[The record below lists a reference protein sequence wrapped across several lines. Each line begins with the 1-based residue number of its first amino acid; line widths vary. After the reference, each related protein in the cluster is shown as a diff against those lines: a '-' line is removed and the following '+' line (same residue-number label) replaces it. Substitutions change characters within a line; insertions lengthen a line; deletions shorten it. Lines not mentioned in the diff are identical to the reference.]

1 MVNDLG
7 RLYTIGYAGLQAR
20 QAEIAALTDN
30 LANVNTPAF
39 KQRTLSFQATLSA
52 ESDRQVRRGV
62 ELSTA
67 IPDFGQG
74 PVQPTGEMWDL
85 AIDGPG
91 MFRLQLPDG
100 RIGYSRLGTFRLD
113 GQGHLIN
120 EQGLFLVPPITIPP
134 NVEAV
139 SVDARGVITVTE
151 QGTPRVLGRLQLAR
165 FANPEGLV
173 DQGDGI
179 YLPSA
184 ASGDPVVG
192 APTENGLGQIISGAL
207 EMSNVDTPQQMV
219 NLLRVQRSYSLT
231 LRALQISDQM
241 YALTNQLQG

>member
-1 MVNDLG
+1 MTNDLG
-7 RLYTIGYAGLQAR
+7 RLYTIGYSGLQAR
-20 QAEIAALTDN
+20 QAEIAALTEN
-30 LANVNTPAF
+30 LANVNTPGF
-39 KQRTLSFQATLSA
+39 KQRELSFQATLGV
-52 ESDRQVRRGV
+52 EEDRQVRRGV
-62 ELSTA
+62 ELGA
-67 IPDFGQG
+67 AVADFSQG

-85 AIDGPG
+85 AIDGQG

-100 RIGYSRLGTFRLD
+100 QTGYSRLGTFRLD

-120 EQGLFLVPPITIPP
+120 EQGLYLVPPITIPA
-134 NVEAV
+134 NVESV
-139 SVDARGVITVTE
+139 SIDARGSISVTE

-165 FANPEGLV
+165 FANPEGLIE
-173 DQGDGI
+173 QGNGI

-184 ASGDPVVG
+184 ASGVAILG
-192 APTENGLGQIISGAL
+192 APTENGFGQIISGAL

-241 YALTNQLQG
+241 YAITNQLQG